1 MALGNMLVL
10 APGVRLALAV
20 QDLPSVARG
29 RCRQSSLAARVL
41 NPVHQTDIEA
51 LGANIGNCM
60 QAAAASFLELP
71 LSKVPN
77 FIRMADP
84 ERAMA
89 HFFRGLG
96 FELIEKPLG
105 FVPPGYYFEQGISY
119 FGHEHIVLC
128 RGGTLRHEPN
138 PLGRGLMKREIVLWP
153 RPITAAALHIA
164 LDEKVPVLRP
174 PAPAVLRA
182 IQPNEGVRAWY
193 QDRMQDMSRRMA
205 RDILRL
211 MKRFYRPAAA
221 RLAQDDDPVVVL
233 RTVMRVWGRI
243 WQKRFD
249 DMAKEIAALFADRSQ
264 RHLDV
269 AMRKRLKDAGF
280 TVSFRPTERMVS
292 AYRAVVAENVNLI
305 RSIPRE
311 FLKDVES
318 AVWAS
323 VMHGGSMSELS
334 TTIREKYGVTYR
346 RAALIAR
353 DQVAKSKAV
362 MENARR
368 ADLGITEAVWQHSS
382 AGKEPRP
389 THVAMNGKRF
399 TIADGM
405 YDSAEGRKVQ
415 PGELINCRCT
425 SRAVIPDRLGKRA

>member
-1 MALGNMLVL
+1 M
-10 APGVRLALAV
+10 
-20 QDLPSVARG
+20 
-29 RCRQSSLAARVL
+29 

-51 LGANIGNCM
+51 LGAEVGNCM

-71 LSKVPN
+71 LERVPN
-77 FIRMADP
+77 FIKLPDAEGAFVD
-84 ERAMA
+84 
-89 HFFRGLG
+89 FFRERG
-96 FELIEKPLG
+96 FELIEKPIG
-105 FVPPGYYFEQGISY
+105 FVPPGYYFELGISY
-119 FGHEHIVLC
+119 FGHEHIVLM

-138 PLGRGLMKREIVLWP
+138 PLGRGLMKRELVVWP
-153 RPITAAALHIA
+153 KPLTEAALHIA
-164 LDEKVPVLRP
+164 LDAKQRQPSNDL
-174 PAPAVLRA
+174 VLRA
-182 IQPNEGVRAWY
+182 VIPNEGVRAWY
-193 QDRMQDMSRRMA
+193 QEQMQVMSRRMA

-211 MKRFYRPAAA
+211 MKRFYRPASK
-221 RLAQDDDPVVVL
+221 RLALDDDPIVTL
-233 RTVMRVWGRI
+233 RTVMKVWGRL

-280 TVSFRPTERMVS
+280 TVRFRPTERMVS

-318 AVWAS
+318 AVWSA
-323 VMHGGSMSELS
+323 VMRGGSMSELS
-334 TTIREKYGVTYR
+334 TEIRAKYGVTYR

-399 TIADGM
+399 KIADGL
-405 YDSAEGRKVQ
+405 YDSAEQKNVQ

-425 SRAVIPDRLGKRA
+425 SRAVIPDRLGKRS